1 MILIWCWAMRHRLL
15 GILIAFGVFG
25 CATVASY
32 MVLDHFYGTARV
44 YAPRLENVVWEN
56 VEEWSYG
63 REISGD
69 NVGFDVSISPDYQS
83 APPGT
88 DLSYNV
94 TVTNVGADAD
104 TYHLQAVDAAGW
116 DLEISDELVQV
127 AGGAHENV
135 RLAVGIPELSEY
147 GENDKIVLV
156 TRSLRQPQLAA
167 GAWAF
172 ARSGEFFAADVPIPL
187 GAGTGL
193 QPVITYEKPVAVL
206 PIAATIGV
214 TVGLMVFAVWI
225 GYRRMWG
232 DATSTLL
239 ERGLH
244 DMTVKDVEIV
254 GQIIELKEFTIPQLM
269 KLTNTSK
276 ITVWRTVQ
284 KLVKQELVQPTE
296 QTRPAA
302 NGLGGR
308 GKPSRV
314 YKYVGGPKT

>member
-1 MILIWCWAMRHRLL
+1 MRRWLL
-15 GILIAFGVFG
+15 GVLIAFGVFG

-44 YAPRLENVVWEN
+44 YAPRLENVAGEN
-56 VEEWSYG
+56 VERWSP
-63 REISGD
+63 EISGD
-69 NVGFDVSISPDYQS
+69 NIDFAVSISPSYQS
-83 APPGT
+83 APPGN

-94 TVTNVGADAD
+94 TVTNVGAATDSYLLHALD
-104 TYHLQAVDAAGW
+104 DAGW

-127 AGGAHENV
+127 MGGAHENV
-135 RLAVGIPELSEY
+135 RLVVGIPEFSKY
-147 GENDKIVLV
+147 GENDKIVVV
-156 TRSLRQPQLAA
+156 TRSTNNPEA
-167 GAWAF
+167 GAGTWAL
-172 ARSGEFFAADVPIPL
+172 ARSGEFFAADVPIPP
-187 GAGTGL
+187 GAGTDL

-206 PIAATIGV
+206 PIAAGIGITI
-214 TVGLMVFAVWI
+214 GLMVFAVWI

-244 DMTVKDVEIV
+244 EMTVKDVEIV
-254 GQIIELKEFTIPQLM
+254 GHIMELKEFTIPQLM
-269 KLTNTSK
+269 KRTNTSK

-296 QTRPAA
+296 QTRLAA

>member
-1 MILIWCWAMRHRLL
+1 
-15 GILIAFGVFG
+15 
-25 CATVASY
+25 

-63 REISGD
+63 RGISGD

-104 TYHLQAVDAAGW
+104 TYHLSAVDAAGW
-116 DLEISDELVQV
+116 DLEISDESVQV
-127 AGGAHENV
+127 MGGAHENV
-135 RLAVGIPELSEY
+135 GLVVGIPEFSKY
-147 GENDKIVLV
+147 GENNQIVVV
-156 TRSLRQPQLAA
+156 TRSTRHPEA
-167 GAWAF
+167 GAGTWVL
-172 ARSGEFFAADVPIPL
+172 ARSGEFFAADVPIPF

-232 DATSTLL
+232 DAASTLL

-254 GQIIELKEFTIPQLM
+254 GQIMELKEFTIPQLM

-296 QTRPAA
+296 QTRLAA

-314 YKYVGGPKT
+314 YEYVGGPKT

>member
-1 MILIWCWAMRHRLL
+1 MRRWLL

-56 VEEWSYG
+56 VEEWYYG

-69 NVGFDVSISPDYQS
+69 NIDFAVSISPDYQS

-104 TYHLQAVDAAGW
+104 TYHLHALDDAGW

-127 AGGAHENV
+127 MGGAHENV
-135 RLAVGIPELSEY
+135 RLVVGIPEFSKY
-147 GENDKIVLV
+147 GENDKIVVV
-156 TRSLRQPQLAA
+156 TKSSRHPEVGA
-167 GAWAF
+167 GTWAL

-187 GAGTGL
+187 GAGAGL

-206 PIAATIGV
+206 PIAAGIGI

-232 DATSTLL
+232 DAASTLL
-239 ERGLH
+239 ELGLY
-244 DMTVKDVEIV
+244 DMTVRDVEIV
-254 GQIIELKEFTIPQLM
+254 GQIMELKEFTIPELM
-269 KLTNTSK
+269 KLTKTSK
-276 ITVWRTVQ
+276 IKVWRTIQ
-284 KLVKQELVQPTE
+284 KLAKQGLVQPTE
-296 QTRPAA
+296 QTKLAA

>member
-1 MILIWCWAMRHRLL
+1 MRRWLL
-15 GILIAFGVFG
+15 GVLIAFGVFG

-44 YAPRLENVVWEN
+44 YAPRLENVAGEN
-56 VEEWSYG
+56 VGEWG
-63 REISGD
+63 PEISGD
-69 NVGFDVSISPDYQS
+69 NIYFDVSISPSYQS
-83 APPGT
+83 APPGS

-94 TVTNVGADAD
+94 TLTNVGAATDSYLLHALD
-104 TYHLQAVDAAGW
+104 DAGW

-127 AGGAHENV
+127 MGGAYENV
-135 RLAVGIPELSEY
+135 KLVVSIPKFSEY
-147 GENDKIVLV
+147 GENDKIVVV
-156 TRSLRQPQLAA
+156 TSSTNNPEA
-167 GAWAF
+167 GASTWAL
-172 ARSGEFFAADVPIPL
+172 ARSGEFFAADVPIPPS
-187 GAGTGL
+187 AGTGL

-206 PIAATIGV
+206 PIAASIGI

-244 DMTVKDVEIV
+244 EMTVKDVEIV
-254 GQIIELKEFTIPQLM
+254 GHIMELKEFTIPQLM
-269 KLTNTSK
+269 KRTNTSK

-296 QTRPAA
+296 QTRLAA

>member
-1 MILIWCWAMRHRLL
+1 MRRWLL
-15 GILIAFGVFG
+15 GVLIAFGVFG

-44 YAPRLENVVWEN
+44 YAPRLENVAGEN
-56 VEEWSYG
+56 VEEWPYW
-63 REISGD
+63 REISESTVD
-69 NVGFDVSISPDYQS
+69 FAVSISPDYQS

-88 DLSYNV
+88 DLSYTV

-104 TYHLQAVDAAGW
+104 TYRLHALDDAGW
-116 DLEISDELVQV
+116 ELEISDDLVQV
-127 AGGAHENV
+127 MGGAHENIGLV
-135 RLAVGIPELSEY
+135 VGIPEFSKY
-147 GENDKIVLV
+147 GENDKIVVV
-156 TRSLRQPQLAA
+156 TRSTNNPEA
-167 GAWAF
+167 GAGTWAL
-172 ARSGEFFAADVPIPL
+172 ARSGEFFAADVPIPP

-206 PIAATIGV
+206 PIAASIGI
-214 TVGLMVFAVWI
+214 TLGLMVFAVWI

-254 GQIIELKEFTIPQLM
+254 GHIMELREFTIPQLM
-269 KLTNTSK
+269 KLTNASK

-284 KLVKQELVQPTE
+284 KLVERGLVKPTE
-296 QTRPAA
+296 QTRLAA

-308 GKPSRV
+308 GKPSHV